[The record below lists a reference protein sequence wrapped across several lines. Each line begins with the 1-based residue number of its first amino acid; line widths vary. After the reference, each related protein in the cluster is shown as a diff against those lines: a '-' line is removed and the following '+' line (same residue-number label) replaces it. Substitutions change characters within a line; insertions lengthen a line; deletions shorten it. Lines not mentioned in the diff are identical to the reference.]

1 MEEQEEKATAPE
13 QPEEIQPVKKQ
24 KKMGKPIHDLL
35 EGDFLS
41 KQGVIKNLP
50 FLFFLA
56 IIAIL
61 YIANT
66 YYAEKTFKEI
76 ERTKNELKELRFQYI
91 TAKSVLMY
99 QSKQV
104 EIGKQASLLG
114 LKETLVPPFKVYF
127 SRDSVNGKNQEAE

>member
-1 MEEQEEKATAPE
+1 MEEQEEKTTAQE
-13 QPEEIQPVKKQ
+13 QPQEVQPVKKQ
-24 KKMGKPIHDLL
+24 RKIGKPIHDLL

-41 KQGVIKNLP
+41 KKGVVRNLP

-56 IIAIL
+56 VIAII

-76 ERTKNELKELRFQYI
+76 ENTKNELKELRYQYI
-91 TAKSVLMY
+91 TTKSNLMY

-104 EIGKQASLLG
+104 EIAKQAEVLG
-114 LKETLVPPFKVYF
+114 LKETLVPPYKVYYT
-127 SRDSVNGKNQEAE
+127 RDSLNGKTVEE

>member
-1 MEEQEEKATAPE
+1 MAEQEETTTTQE
-13 QPEEIQPVKKQ
+13 QPQEVQPVKKQ
-24 KKMGKPIHDLL
+24 RKIGKPIHDLL

-41 KQGVIKNLP
+41 KQAVVRNLP

-56 IIAIL
+56 VIAVI

-76 ERTKNELKELRFQYI
+76 ERTKTELKELKYQYI
-91 TAKSVLMY
+91 TTKSNLMY

-104 EIGKQASLLG
+104 EVGKQAEKLG
-114 LKETLVPPFKVYF
+114 LKETLVPPFKVYYT
-127 SRDSVNGKNQEAE
+127 RDSLTGKTTEE

>member
-1 MEEQEEKATAPE
+1 MAEQEETTTTQE
-13 QPEEIQPVKKQ
+13 QPREVQPVKKQ
-24 KKMGKPIHDLL
+24 RKIGKPIHDLL

-41 KQGVIKNLP
+41 KQAVVRNLP

-56 IIAIL
+56 VIAIL

-76 ERTKNELKELRFQYI
+76 ERTKSELKELKYQYI
-91 TAKSVLMY
+91 TTKSNLMY

-104 EIGKQASLLG
+104 EVGKQAEKLG
-114 LKETLVPPFKVYF
+114 LKETLVPPFKIYYT
-127 SRDSVNGKNQEAE
+127 RDSLTGKTTEE

>member
-1 MEEQEEKATAPE
+1 MTDEQEPT
-13 QPEEIQPVKKQ
+13 ITPVESEPVRKQ
-24 KKMGKPIHDLL
+24 RKIGKTIHDLL

-41 KQGVIKNLP
+41 GKGMIRNLP

-56 IIAIL
+56 VVAVV

-76 ERTKNELKELRFQYI
+76 EKTKAELKELRYQYI
-91 TAKSVLMY
+91 TTKSTLMY

-104 EIGKQASLLG
+104 EIGLRAEGLG
-114 LKETLVPPFKVYF
+114 LKETLVPPFKVYY
-127 SRDSVNGKNQEAE
+127 SPDSLNPAPINKP

>member
-1 MEEQEEKATAPE
+1 MAEQEETTTTQE
-13 QPEEIQPVKKQ
+13 QPQEVQPVKKQ
-24 KKMGKPIHDLL
+24 RKIGKPIHDLL

-41 KQGVIKNLP
+41 KQAVVRNLP

-56 IIAIL
+56 VIAVI

-76 ERTKNELKELRFQYI
+76 ERTKTELKELKYQYI
-91 TAKSVLMY
+91 TTKSNLMY

-104 EIGKQASLLG
+104 EVGKQAEKLG
-114 LKETLVPPFKVYF
+114 LKETLVPPFKVYYT
-127 SRDSVNGKNQEAE
+127 RDSLTRKTTEE

>member
-1 MEEQEEKATAPE
+1 MAEQEETTTTQE
-13 QPEEIQPVKKQ
+13 QPQEVQPVKKQ
-24 KKMGKPIHDLL
+24 RKIGKPIHDLL

-41 KQGVIKNLP
+41 KQAVVRNLP

-56 IIAIL
+56 VIAII

-76 ERTKNELKELRFQYI
+76 ERTKTELKELKYQYI
-91 TAKSVLMY
+91 TTKSNLMY

-104 EIGKQASLLG
+104 EIGKQAEKLG
-114 LKETLVPPFKVYF
+114 LKETLVPPFKVYYT
-127 SRDSVNGKNQEAE
+127 RDSLTGRATEE

>member
-1 MEEQEEKATAPE
+1 M
-13 QPEEIQPVKKQ
+13 KKQ
-24 KKMGKPIHDLL
+24 RKIGKPIHDLL

-41 KQGVIKNLP
+41 KQGVVRNLP

-56 IIAIL
+56 VIAII

-76 ERTKNELKELRFQYI
+76 ERTTSELKELRYQYI
-91 TAKSVLMY
+91 TTKSSLMY

-104 EIGKQASLLG
+104 EVGKQAEILG
-114 LKETLVPPFKVYF
+114 LRETLVPPFKVYYT
-127 SRDSVNGKNQEAE
+127 RDSLTGKTKEE